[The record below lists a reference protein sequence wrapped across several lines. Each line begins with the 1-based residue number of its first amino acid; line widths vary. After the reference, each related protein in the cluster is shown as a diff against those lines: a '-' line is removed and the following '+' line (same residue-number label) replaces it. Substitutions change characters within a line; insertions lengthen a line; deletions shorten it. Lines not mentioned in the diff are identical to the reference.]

1 MFRTSCSCI
10 SLWQNN
16 KLKLKLCYLFV
27 SERWKS
33 THLWCRNFMR
43 SRWCAVQNKGLPEKW
58 FYRPLEIPATKKT
71 IHPTTSDKNL
81 ETLGK
86 FRSLSFLLS
95 LLLCCCGRVTLQ
107 STSPHCRGKGKS
119 TGVSRI
125 FGEDCRH
132 CVVPCQNADVMHNL
146 STSYG
151 AWNLSSYLPRRKEA
165 GFPLFESI
173 VAIWSGAIPIFLI
186 IHAAFFW
193 LDAAFIYR

>member
-1 MFRTSCSCI
+1 MRSAKQGITWKMILSAAGDSGNEKDHSPYNLRQKPWNTWKI
-10 SLWQNN
+10 SFP
-16 KLKLKLCYLFV
+16 FV
-27 SERWKS
+27 SPFPFAML
-33 THLWCRNFMR
+33 LW
-43 SRWCAVQNKGLPEKW
+43 P
-58 FYRPLEIPATKKT
+58 
-71 IHPTTSDKNL
+71 
-81 ETLGK
+81 
-86 FRSLSFLLS
+86 
-95 LLLCCCGRVTLQ
+95 
-107 STSPHCRGKGKS
+107 TSPHCRGKGKS

-173 VAIWSGAIPIFLI
+173 VAMWSGAIPIFLI